1 MSYGLAQFG
10 FAAIDSFNKTTE
22 DNRLKAEAKADK
34 LYDRGRQAVS
44 DKREQEKFDVAM
56 AGDKITLEGQK
67 MDGDSKKNAF
77 DYEATYNKSAW
88 LEKAGDYNAA
98 ADTIVRAANQNSNIP
113 FKVDIERDETGKVIQ
128 RTDEQGNPYYYQT
141 IYDKETGV
149 AVGQPTAISYD
160 QLKDSFNQLNNAKSI
175 DAANAAYQQK
185 LADEMAKD
193 KRELTLYGGKA
204 NVDQSKYAANKGVD
218 HGYNVS
224 LEGIKFG
231 HQVQRDE
238 KLQGYAIDKQNNQA
252 GHAQALAALNGELA
266 AGRIDQATYNRQAEY
281 LYKTAVDQ
289 GQVPGV
295 TIGRDRASQV
305 RGIIGSLTGTESS
318 GNSAAFRTNTNGK
331 SYGGLIQMGDDRLKD
346 YATKTGSRPISASQ
360 FKNLPAT
367 QQRAINEWHINDLI
381 GAAQA
386 TGAVGKVINGVPVT
400 LGGLVAVAHLGGKG
414 GMNKFVQT
422 NGRYNPKDQ
431 LGTSLT
437 DYLVKHRSST
447 AGGVQTTLNQPLKP
461 KLPKGAAKSS
471 TKQAESGQGIT
482 TPRDYNAN
490 IDKGVS
496 KALKDVKALGVKP
509 DGKTGATFARAA
521 GKLKGI
527 GQAKDYQEFLDLY
540 GEAVDMVVTTIPEP
554 RGKDKKLSKAD
565 RTALGEQIILTMV
578 GASSLS
584 NFKSMVFTVNPN
596 TVGNRGTGNSSNTG
610 GGLMLPGQQPS
621 RATPAQGAQSGK
633 LASLYARGLPAV
645 KTDPKAQENMNYLGN
660 LNDSID
666 W

>member
-10 FAAIDSFNKTTE
+10 LATINSYNQAE
-22 DNRLKAEAKADK
+22 ENRKKKEEEKADK
-34 LYDRGRQAVS
+34 LYERGRQAVS
-44 DKREQEKFDVAM
+44 DKREQERFDVDI
-56 AGDKITLEGQK
+56 AGDRLTLDGKK
-67 MDGDSKKNAF
+67 MDSAAKKDAF

-185 LADEMAKD
+185 LADEIAKD
-193 KRELTLYGGKA
+193 ERELSLYGGKKKIDVQA
-204 NVDQSKYAANKGVD
+204 DNIKAQRDHIYKVDEMGIK
-218 HGYNVS
+218 HGYTVDELGVKHGYTID
-224 LEGIKFG
+224 LEGIKHANAVDLSNVNSQNRIGEYIGRSDVAAGGTPIVGGPAWGSFDALIGPESGGRQVDKNGRTITSPVGAKGIAQVMPDTAKYVAKKHGIPWSDSKYKQDANYNYNLGKLYYQEQLNRYG
-231 HQVQRDE
+231 HP
-238 KLQGYAIDKQNNQA
+238 
-252 GHAQALAALNGELA
+252 ALAYA
-266 AGRIDQATYNRQAEY
+266 AYNAGPG
-281 LYKTAVDQ
+281 AVDKWIKKNPAMKNPDAMGMKNFINAIPFSETKNYVAKIHRQ
-289 GQVPGV
+289 SSSNTVARSVP
-295 TIGRDRASQV
+295 
-305 RGIIGSLTGTESS
+305 
-318 GNSAAFRTNTNGK
+318 
-331 SYGGLIQMGDDRLKD
+331 
-346 YATKTGSRPISASQ
+346 
-360 FKNLPAT
+360 
-367 QQRAINEWHINDLI
+367 AI
-381 GAAQA
+381 
-386 TGAVGKVINGVPVT
+386 
-400 LGGLVAVAHLGGKG
+400 
-414 GMNKFVQT
+414 
-422 NGRYNPKDQ
+422 
-431 LGTSLT
+431 
-437 DYLVKHRSST
+437 
-447 AGGVQTTLNQPLKP
+447 P

-527 GQAKDYQEFLDLY
+527 GQAKNYQEFLDLY
-540 GEAVDMVVTTIPEP
+540 GEAHEMVVSAIPEP

-565 RTALGEQIILTMV
+565 KNALGEQIILTMV

-596 TVGNRGTGNSSNTG
+596 TVGSKSTASNNTG
-610 GGLMLPGQQPS
+610 GNLMLPGQQPS
-621 RATPAQGAQSGK
+621 RAAPAKGVQSGK

-660 LNDSID
+660 LNDNMD

>member
-10 FAAIDSFNKTTE
+10 LATINSYNQAE
-22 DNRLKAEAKADK
+22 ENRKKKEEEKADK
-34 LYDRGRQAVS
+34 LYERGRQAVS
-44 DKREQEKFDVAM
+44 DKREQERFDVDI
-56 AGDKITLEGQK
+56 AGDRLTLDGKK
-67 MDGDSKKNAF
+67 MDSAAKKDAF

-185 LADEMAKD
+185 LADEIAKD
-193 KRELTLYGGKA
+193 ERELSLYGGKKKIDVQA
-204 NVDQSKYAANKGVD
+204 DNIKAQRDHIYKVDEMGIK
-218 HGYNVS
+218 HGYTVDELGVKHGYTID
-224 LEGIKFG
+224 LEGIKHANAVDLSNVNSQNRIGEYVGRSDVDAGGTPIVGGPAWGSFDALIGPESGGRQVDKNGRTITSPVGAKGIAQVMPDTAKYVAKKHGIPWSDSKYKQDANYNYNLGKLYYQEQLNRYG
-231 HQVQRDE
+231 HP
-238 KLQGYAIDKQNNQA
+238 
-252 GHAQALAALNGELA
+252 ALAYA
-266 AGRIDQATYNRQAEY
+266 AYNAGPG
-281 LYKTAVDQ
+281 AVDKWIKKNPAMKNPDAMGMKNFINAIPFSETKNYVAKIHRQ
-289 GQVPGV
+289 SSSNTVARSVP
-295 TIGRDRASQV
+295 
-305 RGIIGSLTGTESS
+305 
-318 GNSAAFRTNTNGK
+318 
-331 SYGGLIQMGDDRLKD
+331 
-346 YATKTGSRPISASQ
+346 
-360 FKNLPAT
+360 
-367 QQRAINEWHINDLI
+367 AI
-381 GAAQA
+381 
-386 TGAVGKVINGVPVT
+386 
-400 LGGLVAVAHLGGKG
+400 
-414 GMNKFVQT
+414 
-422 NGRYNPKDQ
+422 
-431 LGTSLT
+431 
-437 DYLVKHRSST
+437 
-447 AGGVQTTLNQPLKP
+447 P

-527 GQAKDYQEFLDLY
+527 GQAKNYQEFLDLY
-540 GEAVDMVVTTIPEP
+540 GEAHEMVVSAIPEP

-565 RTALGEQIILTMV
+565 KNALGEQIILTMV

-596 TVGNRGTGNSSNTG
+596 TVGSKSTASNNTG
-610 GGLMLPGQQPS
+610 GNLMLPGQQPS
-621 RATPAQGAQSGK
+621 RAAPAKGVQSGK

-660 LNDSID
+660 LNDNMD

>member
-10 FAAIDSFNKTTE
+10 LATINSYNQAEETRKNKE
-22 DNRLKAEAKADK
+22 EAKADK
-34 LYDRGRQAVS
+34 LYERGRQAVS
-44 DKREQEKFDVAM
+44 DKREQEKFDVDI
-56 AGDKITLEGQK
+56 AGDRLTLDGKK
-67 MDGDSKKNAF
+67 MDSAAKKDAF

-185 LADEMAKD
+185 LADEIAKD
-193 KRELTLYGGKA
+193 ERELSLYGGKKKIDVQA
-204 NVDQSKYAANKGVD
+204 DNIKAQRDHIYKVDEMGIK
-218 HGYNVS
+218 HGYTVDELGVKHGYTID
-224 LEGIKFG
+224 LEGIKHANAVDLSNVNSQNRIGEYVDAGGTPIVGGPAWGSFDALIGPESGGRQVDKNGRTITSPVGAKGIAQVMPDTAKYVAKKHGIPWSDSKYKQDANYNYNLGKLYYQEQLNRYG
-231 HQVQRDE
+231 HP
-238 KLQGYAIDKQNNQA
+238 
-252 GHAQALAALNGELA
+252 ALAYA
-266 AGRIDQATYNRQAEY
+266 AYNAGPG
-281 LYKTAVDQ
+281 AVDKWIKKNPAMKNPDAMGMKNFINAIPFSETKNYVAKIHRQ
-289 GQVPGV
+289 SSSNTVARSVP
-295 TIGRDRASQV
+295 
-305 RGIIGSLTGTESS
+305 
-318 GNSAAFRTNTNGK
+318 
-331 SYGGLIQMGDDRLKD
+331 
-346 YATKTGSRPISASQ
+346 
-360 FKNLPAT
+360 
-367 QQRAINEWHINDLI
+367 AI
-381 GAAQA
+381 
-386 TGAVGKVINGVPVT
+386 
-400 LGGLVAVAHLGGKG
+400 
-414 GMNKFVQT
+414 
-422 NGRYNPKDQ
+422 
-431 LGTSLT
+431 
-437 DYLVKHRSST
+437 
-447 AGGVQTTLNQPLKP
+447 P

-527 GQAKDYQEFLDLY
+527 GQAKNYQEFLDLY
-540 GEAVDMVVTTIPEP
+540 GEAHEMVVSAIPEP

-565 RTALGEQIILTMV
+565 KNALGEQIILTMV

-596 TVGNRGTGNSSNTG
+596 TVGSKSTASNNTG

-621 RATPAQGAQSGK
+621 GAAPAKGVQSGK

-660 LNDSID
+660 LNDNMD

>member
-10 FAAIDSFNKTTE
+10 FSAIDSFNKTTE
-22 DNRLKAEAKADK
+22 DNRIKAEAKADK

-44 DKREQEKFDVAM
+44 DKREQEKFDVNM
-56 AGDKITLEGQK
+56 ASDKLTLEGQK

-88 LEKAGDYNAA
+88 LEKSGDYNAA

-185 LADEMAKD
+185 LAEEMAKD
-193 KRELTLYGGKA
+193 ERELTLYGGKKKIDVQADGIKAERDHIYKVDEMGIKHGYTVDELGIKHGYTIDLAGVKHANAIDLA
-204 NVDQSKYAANKGVD
+204 NVNSQNRIGEYVGRSDVDAGGTPIVGGPAWGSFDALIGPESGGRQVDKNGRTITSPVGAKGIAQVMPDTAKYVAKKHGIPWSDSKYKQDAN
-218 HGYNVS
+218 YNYN
-224 LEGIKFG
+224 LGKLYYQEQLNRYG
-231 HQVQRDE
+231 HP
-238 KLQGYAIDKQNNQA
+238 
-252 GHAQALAALNGELA
+252 ALAYA
-266 AGRIDQATYNRQAEY
+266 AYNAGPG
-281 LYKTAVDQ
+281 AVDKWIKKNPAMRNPDAMGMKNFINAIPFSETKNYVAKIHRQ
-289 GQVPGV
+289 SSSNTVARSVP
-295 TIGRDRASQV
+295 
-305 RGIIGSLTGTESS
+305 
-318 GNSAAFRTNTNGK
+318 
-331 SYGGLIQMGDDRLKD
+331 
-346 YATKTGSRPISASQ
+346 
-360 FKNLPAT
+360 
-367 QQRAINEWHINDLI
+367 AI
-381 GAAQA
+381 
-386 TGAVGKVINGVPVT
+386 
-400 LGGLVAVAHLGGKG
+400 
-414 GMNKFVQT
+414 
-422 NGRYNPKDQ
+422 
-431 LGTSLT
+431 
-437 DYLVKHRSST
+437 
-447 AGGVQTTLNQPLKP
+447 P

-496 KALKDVKALGVKP
+496 KALKDVKELGIKP

-565 RTALGEQIILTMV
+565 RTALGEQIVLTMV

-596 TVGNRGTGNSSNTG
+596 TVGNRGTGNSNNTG

-621 RATPAQGAQSGK
+621 RATPAKGAQSGK

-660 LNDSID
+660 LNDNMD

>member
-10 FAAIDSFNKTTE
+10 LATINSYNQAE
-22 DNRLKAEAKADK
+22 ENRKKKEEEKADK
-34 LYDRGRQAVS
+34 LYERGRQAVS
-44 DKREQEKFDVAM
+44 DKREQEKFDVDI
-56 AGDKITLEGQK
+56 AGDRLTLEGQK

-193 KRELTLYGGKA
+193 ERELTLYGGKA

-461 KLPKGAAKSS
+461 KPPKGSAKDKSATNS
-471 TKQAESGQGIT
+471 TAIT
-482 TPRDYNAN
+482 ANDYTAGV
-490 IDKGVS
+490 DKGFD
-496 KALKDVKALGVKP
+496 KALKLGKSYGIKANA
-509 DGKTGATFARAA
+509 DSSS
-521 GKLKGI
+521 
-527 GQAKDYQEFLDLY
+527 Q
-540 GEAVDMVVTTIPEP
+540 
-554 RGKDKKLSKAD
+554 LS
-565 RTALGEQIILTMV
+565 
-578 GASSLS
+578 GASSVVKNFTKAKNYDELSSMYADAVKMAVAAVPKRDRGKLS
-584 NFKSMVFTVNPN
+584 NDKKREIGEKLVLTMAGVSSQSELLKVVNGINPN
-596 TVGNRGTGNSSNTG
+596 TRYSGNNKSTASNNTG
-610 GGLMLPGQQPS
+610 GNLMLPGQQPS
-621 RATPAQGAQSGK
+621 RAAPAKGVQSGK

-645 KTDPKAQENMNYLGN
+645 KTDPKAQENLNYLGN
-660 LNDSID
+660 LNDNID